1 MCCSFY
7 CLFVSVWL
15 IAGQDAGFMLDKFKV
30 PIRSKTAPGGGK
42 PKISA

>member
-30 PIRSKTAPGGGK
+30 PHQVQDSAQWGK
-42 PKISA
+42 A